1 MKSNFCARSG
11 AARRGFRAAEGAGRS
26 AEVREVEGDLFDIA
40 RRLREIDGGYFVLR
54 KGGKFEVHNRKDA
67 PTYYLTVPWSE
78 LDARTVELV
87 RRTRAERAA
96 EIFAEMERHNER
108 LKRQAVRESADR
120 AAETAERVLAGE
132 AALRAE
138 GPPGEEI

>member
-1 MKSNFCARSG
+1 MKSNFCARPET
-11 AARRGFRAAEGAGRS
+11 ARRGFRAAEGAGRS

-54 KGGKFEVHNRKDA
+54 RGGKFEVHNRRDV
-67 PTYYLTVPWSE
+67 PTYCLTVPWSE

-132 AALRAE
+132 AVLRAG